1 MTPEQ
6 AIALA
11 EILPESPNLAHVNIM
26 ENPQLAALSDAR
38 DEANQEEACALYA
51 SLMAA
56 VRVSQ
61 TIICIDI
68 EVPSPESSEV
78 VKALAKQVVAY
89 CLWNMERGPVAEIS
103 QAAAAISESH
113 GGEKEV
119 AVPDVLLHLVG
130 HVEGFHENH
139 DEDEPAPDED
149 YVIGGTGV
157 VKALGICLRNRGN
170 DSRRPSADRA
180 FSDLSEGASGSATP
194 RTPVSGGKAKDM
206 SKNLLG
212 SARKIRA
219 RLQPALVKES
229 RARDRS
235 NYRKRVAE
243 APLTNNANVASERL
257 LFLDQTLEGMIKRF
271 EDEFPETRLPSSVT
285 SPPLPDMG
293 PASPSESLE
302 LGVGGESHISDTEPV
317 FTEAAVSDEED
328 GIRPVLSRHN
338 SDVSLASRALSQE
351 EGRMHRFGQQ
361 FRRDISKPDIEDHAS
376 KATGIPD
383 KPMHLQMLLAMVE
396 GIGGEDLKNR
406 ILTEGEES
414 MMQELSNEASTLRQQ
429 LKEQDPE
436 SWVKFVESQE
446 AAMRNQRLA
455 GLERNV
461 STIE

>member
-26 ENPQLAALSDAR
+26 ENPQLAALADAR

-56 VRVSQ
+56 VRVSK

-68 EVPSPESSEV
+68 EVPSPESSEI

-103 QAAAAISESH
+103 QAAAAISEAH

-119 AVPDVLLHLVG
+119 AVPEVLLHLVG

-180 FSDLSEGASGSATP
+180 FSDLSEGGSGSATP

-229 RARDRS
+229 RTGDRN
-235 NYRKRVAE
+235 NYQ
-243 APLTNNANVASERL
+243 RL

-271 EDEFPETRLPSSVT
+271 EDEFPETRLSPSVT

-293 PASPSESLE
+293 LASPSESLDLNE
-302 LGVGGESHISDTEPV
+302 GAESRISDTEPV
-317 FTEAAVSDEED
+317 FVEAAGSDDED
-328 GIRPVLSRHN
+328 NLRPVLSRHN

-361 FRRDISKPDIEDHAS
+361 FRRDIINSNPEDPVPEAESKQDQAL
-376 KATGIPD
+376 
-383 KPMHLQMLLAMVE
+383 HLQLLRAMVE
-396 GIGGEDLKNR
+396 GTGGEEIKNR
-406 ILTEGEES
+406 ILTEGEEVV
-414 MMQELSNEASTLRQQ
+414 MQELSNEASALRQQ

-436 SWVKFVESQE
+436 NWVKFVESQE
-446 AAMRNQRLA
+446 AAQRNTRLS

-461 STIE
+461 SAID